1 MDNYFLGTG
10 TAIWLGILTS
20 ISPCPLATNIAAIS
34 FIGRH
39 VKHSYAVLLSG
50 LFYTLGRTVTYVVF
64 GFIIVSGSHLVP
76 RISIFLQTKMTIII
90 GPILLVVGIF
100 LLDIV
105 KFSLGG
111 KIISEQTQ
119 KKLAKY
125 GWGGA
130 FALGILFAISFCPVS
145 AALFFGNT
153 FGLAL
158 QHSSRVVIPG
168 LYGIGTAAPVVV
180 FAFIIAFSAK
190 TIGMVYNQITLFE
203 KWARKISGIVFLGVG
218 LYMTIYH
225 TFNLL

>member
-1 MDNYFLGTG
+1 MDNYFFGLG

-20 ISPCPLATNIAAIS
+20 ISPCPLASNIAAIS
-34 FIGRH
+34 FIGRQM
-39 VKHSYAVLLSG
+39 KHSYAVLLSG

-64 GFIIVSGSHLVP
+64 GFIIVSGSHMAP
-76 RISIFLQTKMTIII
+76 RISIFLQTKMTILL
-90 GPILLVVGIF
+90 GPILLIVGFF
-100 LLDIV
+100 LLGII

-111 KIISEQTQ
+111 KIISDQAQ
-119 KKLAKY
+119 KKLAAS
-125 GWGGA
+125 GWSGA
-130 FALGILFAISFCPVS
+130 FALGVLFALSFCPVS

-158 QHSSRVVIPG
+158 QHSSRLVIPG

-190 TIGMVYNQITLFE
+190 TIGTVYNRISLFE
-203 KWARKISGIVFLGVG
+203 KWARKLSGAIFLGVG